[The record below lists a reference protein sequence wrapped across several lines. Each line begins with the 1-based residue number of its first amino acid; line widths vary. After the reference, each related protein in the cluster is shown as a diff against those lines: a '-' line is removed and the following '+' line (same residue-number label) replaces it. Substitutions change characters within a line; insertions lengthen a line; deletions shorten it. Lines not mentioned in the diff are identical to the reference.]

1 MKYRV
6 SALIL
11 AALLLASCGGG
22 TDTPSVQTDAPVG
35 NTQETEPA
43 VTERVP
49 APTDLPEVDYSG
61 ETFTVWMRSTNV
73 SYAVTDVISEG
84 SDAN

>member
-22 TDTPSVQTDAPVG
+22 TDASGAQTDAPGG

-49 APTDLPEVDYSG
+49 APTDLPEVDYTG
-61 ETFTVWMRSTNV
+61 ETFTVTL
-73 SYAVTDVISEG
+73 YF
-84 SDAN
+84 SDLSVGEYTLVFQDYSR